1 MGIDDFSVNSIKAGI
16 NYIKEKGINELWSMM
31 KYRMSGPGI
40 AYNGW
45 YKEKHEADE
54 EELAGQRAVEFE
66 YSPLISILVPVYLTP
81 ENCLRSMIESV
92 RNQTY
97 SNWEL
102 VLVDG
107 SRVPGDETEG
117 GELSVYDKVY
127 SIETERIIAN
137 YIELD
142 ERIRYRLMEENLGV
156 SGNTNVALDMA
167 KGEYIAVVKHDDII
181 TDDALYHV
189 VNALQERRYDIVYG
203 DEDRMSEDGTKFSNP
218 MFKPDFSNELLEAY
232 NYIYH
237 FPVVKTVLAR
247 GVGGFHDEYDGAI
260 DYDFILRCVENQTE
274 GIRHIARILYH
285 WRKSNYSK
293 ADRPDKEYQNESGK
307 KALSD
312 HIRRL
317 NLYGTVEYTD
327 VENVYRIAYETPGNP
342 LLSIVVSSNS
352 TTDHIIDIIS
362 NLFDGVRYSN
372 FEIIVVENVVSDP
385 RRMKYYAKIEN
396 LRKNFHVMLDDSL
409 KTAVDMR
416 RYGLSFAKGD
426 YILFL
431 DSNVGIRSV
440 SSIGCML
447 GMCMQEHIGVV
458 SGTLYDEND
467 SIYEKGLVVG
477 VNGLVAPLHRGLKE
491 NDKSYMWLNI
501 VNTNHSAISPYCMM
515 VKKSV
520 YDAVGGFSEGYKSN
534 LSGVDFCLKVVDKG
548 YDVACV
554 ANSLWT
560 YKKRLVNLDEKETK
574 REQDTFRAAWGSI
587 LENGDPFYNPNFKK
601 DGDIFAL

>member
-142 ERIRYRLMEENLGV
+142 ERIKYRLMEENLGV

-189 VNALQERRYDIVYG
+189 VKALQERRYDIVYG

-352 TTDHIIDIIS
+352 STDHIIDIIS

-477 VNGLVAPLHRGLKE
+477 VNGLVSPLHRGLKE

-501 VNTNHSAISPYCMM
+501 VNTNHSAVSPYCMM

>member
-142 ERIRYRLMEENLGV
+142 ERIKYRLMEENLGV

-247 GVGGFHDEYDGAI
+247 GVGGFHDEYDGAL

-274 GIRHIARILYH
+274 GIHHIARILYH

-293 ADRPDKEYQNESGK
+293 SDRPDKEYQNESGK

-312 HIRRL
+312 HIKRL

-327 VENVYRIAYETPGNP
+327 VENVYRVAYETPGNP

-416 RYGLSFAKGD
+416 RYGLTFAKGD

-477 VNGLVAPLHRGLKE
+477 VNGLVSPLHRGLKE

-574 REQDTFRAAWGSI
+574 REQDTFRAVWGLI
-587 LENGDPFYNPNFKK
+587 LENGDPFYNPNFKR